1 MIYTFYRSINTMK
14 LHQLLA
20 PLSLALT
27 FNSVFIYI
35 YLGFDLQATPLTL
48 VGVRARCAFF
58 V

>member
-1 MIYTFYRSINTMK
+1 MIYKLYRSINAMM
-14 LHQLLA
+14 LHQLA

-48 VGVRARCAFF
+48 IGVRARCAFF

>member
-1 MIYTFYRSINTMK
+1 MK
-14 LHQLLA
+14 LHQLA

-48 VGVRARCAFF
+48 IGVRARCAFL